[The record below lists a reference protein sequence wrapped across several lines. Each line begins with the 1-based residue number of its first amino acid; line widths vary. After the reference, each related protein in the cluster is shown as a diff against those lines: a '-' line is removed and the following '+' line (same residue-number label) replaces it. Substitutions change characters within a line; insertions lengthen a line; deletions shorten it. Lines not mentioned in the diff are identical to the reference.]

1 VEFKAALSKLEVL
14 SGRLHYLL
22 LVSLGLLI
30 SNIFLVW
37 LVSWS
42 FLHQK
47 RTVIPMS
54 VHAPFTISDYRV
66 DASYLR
72 QMALFFVAERLN
84 LTPDNIKQ
92 AHEVILQYTDPKF
105 YHEFFKVLNQEQQEV
120 EKQKISSVFYP
131 SEVIPDPSGL
141 KVLIKGSLSRW
152 VNSLALPVV
161 KKSYLIKFTYSS
173 GILKVLSFS
182 ELGENNVSY

>member
-1 VEFKAALSKLEVL
+1 MEFKAALSKLEVL

-22 LVSLGLLI
+22 IISLGLLI

-37 LVSWS
+37 LVGWS

-47 RTVIPMS
+47 RTVIPAN

-72 QMALFFVAERLN
+72 QMALFFVSERLN

-92 AHEVILQYTDPKF
+92 AHDVILQYTDPEF
-105 YHEFFKVLNQEQQEV
+105 YHEFSKILDQEQKEV
-120 EKQKISSVFYP
+120 VKQKISSVFYP

-141 KVLIKGSLSRW
+141 RVLVKGSLSRW
-152 VNSLALPVV
+152 VSSLALPSV
-161 KKSYLIKFTYSS
+161 KKNYLIKFTYES
-173 GILKVLSFS
+173 GNLKVLSFS
-182 ELGENNVSY
+182 EVGENNV